1 MDSHKR
7 NSVVLVVALLAAST
21 LVVVLGFQNRSLRD
35 RTRELF
41 AMTREPHRG
50 FVLPTV
56 KLETI
61 AGDSVQLAKSD
72 SGHAQLLFVFATAC
86 RHCRASLSAWNQI
99 ADHLGHNTGVQIIG
113 ISTDSILPTQS
124 LVAEHEMRFPVVS
137 MVDPKLRALY
147 RSRVVPQTLL
157 LDANG
162 IITYARLGA
171 VEGIVAIDSI
181 MVQVDLAIGRATTG
195 SNRAVAMPES
205 G

>member
-1 MDSHKR
+1 MCVSPHIAADSRIPAQRKY
-7 NSVVLVVALLAAST
+7 NPKTVLST
-21 LVVVLGFQNRSLRD
+21 QS
-35 RTRELF
+35 
-41 AMTREPHRG
+41 
-50 FVLPTV
+50 
-56 KLETI
+56 
-61 AGDSVQLAKSD
+61 GDC
-72 SGHAQLLFVFATAC
+72 C

-99 ADHLGHNTGVQIIG
+99 ADHLGHGTGVQIIG